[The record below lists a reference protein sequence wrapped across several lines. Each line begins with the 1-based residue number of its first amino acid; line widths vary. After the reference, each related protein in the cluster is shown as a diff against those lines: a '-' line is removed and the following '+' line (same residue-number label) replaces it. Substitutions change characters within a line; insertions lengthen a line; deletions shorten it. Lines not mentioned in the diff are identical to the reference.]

1 MPRNSLTLSTM
12 RSRNRF
18 AVTYR
23 KIAMKELKRSSK
35 SGLRSFRA
43 SSLPGSSAATI
54 MTTGHETIQLRLEH
68 RTAWITLDRPPLNI
82 LDIPMMQAL
91 DAVLERAL
99 PKCDFVIFQGAG
111 PKAFSAGAEIADH
124 TPERVKK
131 MLSAFHAVFRRLA
144 AADCLTIA
152 AVHGYCL
159 GGGME
164 LATFCDFVLATESAQ
179 FGQPEIKLGCFPPVA
194 MVTLP
199 HLIGMRAAAD
209 LILTGRQISA
219 GEAQRLGLITRVV
232 SDSELRLA
240 VSELLEELRALSPS
254 VLQLTRKTL
263 WNLHSTEF
271 AERLEEV
278 ERVYLSRLMKTHDVQ
293 EGVRAFLEKR
303 KPVWKAN

>member
-1 MPRNSLTLSTM
+1 
-12 RSRNRF
+12 
-18 AVTYR
+18 
-23 KIAMKELKRSSK
+23 MKESKRFSK

-43 SSLPGSSAATI
+43 SSVPGSIAATI
-54 MTTGHETIQLRLEH
+54 MTTGHETIQLRLEN
-68 RTAWITLDRPPLNI
+68 RTAWITLNRPPLNI

-99 PKCDFVIFQGAG
+99 PKSDFVIFQGAG

-124 TPERVKK
+124 TPERAEK

-199 HLIGMRAAAD
+199 RLIGMRAAAH
-209 LILTGRQISA
+209 LILTGQQIDA
-219 GEAQRLGLITRVV
+219 AEACSLGLVTRVV
-232 SDSELRLA
+232 MDHELPVALE
-240 VSELLEELRALSPS
+240 SLLEELRSLSPAI
-254 VLQLTRKTL
+254 LYLTRKTL
-263 WNLHSTEF
+263 WNLHSSEF
-271 AERLEEV
+271 AKQLEEV
-278 ERVYLSRLMKTHDVQ
+278 ERVYLSELMRAHDAQ
-293 EGVRAFLEKR
+293 EGIRAFLEKR
-303 KPVWKAN
+303 APTWQRL